1 MRHLGLN
8 LVCEGDGLGAV
19 SIDGGQDHDGGRRE
33 VRAQKSSRRRAR
45 PASPRSR
52 PGSGAQRVGR
62 EGTNFSQQKELMKP
76 PGSGEATGNVLKQ
89 LQKAAPRGANAHYEQ
104 PSRLSGSQGSGWQS
118 SWTTHITE
126 VLAAAGAGSNFSR
139 LLARANDSQKKPE
152 GNNVVQPWIGNGN
165 SFTGDAR
172 FCRPAGASGWPQGCR
187 TSIGGERKGCLPSL
201 LVAPW
206 AALLP
211 RIRPSARAQRSK
223 RLLRI

>member
-1 MRHLGLN
+1 MGSS
-8 LVCEGDGLGAV
+8 AV

-33 VRAQKSSRRRAR
+33 VRAQKSSRRRTR

-89 LQKAAPRGANAHYEQ
+89 LRKLRPEARMRITNSLAVSAVAKARVGKAPGL
-104 PSRLSGSQGSGWQS
+104 PIL
-118 SWTTHITE
+118 TE

-139 LLARANDSQKKPE
+139 LLARANDLQKKPE
-152 GNNVVQPWIGNGN
+152 GSNVVQPWIGNGN

-187 TSIGGERKGCLPSL
+187 ASIGGERKGCLPSL